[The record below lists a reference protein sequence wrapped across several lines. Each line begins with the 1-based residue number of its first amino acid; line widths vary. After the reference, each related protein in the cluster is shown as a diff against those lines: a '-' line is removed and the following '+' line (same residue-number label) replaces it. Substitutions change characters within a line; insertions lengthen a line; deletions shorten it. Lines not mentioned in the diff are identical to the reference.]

1 VPDPGVQDLDQ
12 AIGHHDLDR
21 FTGERRSDD
30 VVEPREGDPSV
41 TVDPPA
47 HPRRSGLLG
56 IRSNRFGGERG

>member
-30 VVEPREGDPSV
+30 VVEPARE
-41 TVDPPA
+41 
-47 HPRRSGLLG
+47 
-56 IRSNRFGGERG
+56 IRP